1 MPFPFMIP
9 TSASRKPQKGPIQR
23 LHDFLAATTQTRGF
37 AGNSVQAG
45 DFSSQLLGA
54 PWERPRRD
62 PGGAA
67 AAVNT
72 LLWDLRIPNHRSGT
86 VAILSF

>member
-9 TSASRKPQKGPIQR
+9 TSASRKPQKGPVQ
-23 LHDFLAATTQTRGF
+23 LLQDFQAATTQTRGF
-37 AGNSVQAG
+37 ARNSVQVG

-54 PWERPRRD
+54 PWEWPQRE

-72 LLWDLRIPNHRSGT
+72 LLWYLRIPNHGSGT
-86 VAILSF
+86 VAILGF